1 MKSLAAFCLICATVA
16 VGRGSARAAEGAA
29 SPPAGAAM
37 GNLPMARPPL
47 EKPSGVK
54 KSSAAAVAGFYTAE
68 KLRDPFMKASAGGAA
83 MKSDTP
89 EEFSIHNL
97 TLRGM
102 LKDRWVDYAVFTD
115 EAGSTFLFR
124 KNKLYDG
131 KRNEVSGV
139 SGTMDIKQ
147 KIVNLITLDKDV
159 QVFRL
164 GQKDEEE
171 EDKKN

>member
-1 MKSLAAFCLICATVA
+1 MRNLTAFCLICAAVA
-16 VGRGSARAAEGAA
+16 AGRVAICAAEPAA
-29 SPPAGAAM
+29 SPPTGAVM

-47 EKPSGVK
+47 GKPSGVK
-54 KSSAAAVAGFYTAE
+54 KSSATAASYYTAE
-68 KLRDPFMKASAGGAA
+68 KLRDPFMKATAGGAA